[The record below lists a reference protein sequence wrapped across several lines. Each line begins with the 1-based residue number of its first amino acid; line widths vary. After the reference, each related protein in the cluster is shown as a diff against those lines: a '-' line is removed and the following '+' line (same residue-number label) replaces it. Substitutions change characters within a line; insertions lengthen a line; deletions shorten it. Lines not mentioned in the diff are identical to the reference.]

1 MVPAFLKAC
10 VWDSPVPVRSLH
22 TECITAAR
30 GPSEG
35 LASVAVEFNIFPSK
49 KDCGLSLGPNSSHVP
64 LQRGRRNMIFAFLHL
79 AWDPQAAE
87 GQFQLTCLLQ
97 GQQEQT
103 RSLEEIRQVFLWRF
117 CKHNHFRQ
125 V

>member
-1 MVPAFLKAC
+1 
-10 VWDSPVPVRSLH
+10 
-22 TECITAAR
+22 
-30 GPSEG
+30 
-35 LASVAVEFNIFPSK
+35 
-49 KDCGLSLGPNSSHVP
+49 
-64 LQRGRRNMIFAFLHL
+64 MIFAFLHL